1 MKILAIETS
10 NKPLS
15 VAVLEDQNLYAETKI
30 NYGMG
35 KDHSKNLMP
44 LIDATL
50 QEAHLTI
57 QEIDRLVVAK
67 GPGSY
72 TGLRIGATTAKTL
85 AYTLDKELSSVSSL
99 EVLAQA
105 YPQTDAI
112 LVPVFDARRDNVFAG
127 AYTWQDG
134 KLVNVLADAHI
145 SITDLQAALRAFDQ
159 EIIFIG
165 QDALNLKEKL
175 SQDFPAHFA
184 EQQFAYPSAYVLGLV
199 GQKRDLEAIDTFV
212 PAYLRLT
219 QAERQW
225 LDQNP
230 QKDNNDDSYV
240 QRV

>member
-1 MKILAIETS
+1 M
-10 NKPLS
+10 
-15 VAVLEDQNLYAETKI
+15 
-30 NYGMG
+30 
-35 KDHSKNLMP
+35 
-44 LIDATL
+44 
-50 QEAHLTI
+50 
-57 QEIDRLVVAK
+57 
-67 GPGSY
+67 
-72 TGLRIGATTAKTL
+72 RIGATTAKTL

-134 KLVNVLADAHI
+134 KLVNVLADVHI

-184 EQQFAYPSAYVLGLV
+184 EQQFATQVLMC
-199 GQKRDLEAIDTFV
+199 
-212 PAYLRLT
+212 
-219 QAERQW
+219 
-225 LDQNP
+225 
-230 QKDNNDDSYV
+230 
-240 QRV
+240 